1 MVLYNWFGGSYDGGN
16 YYIKNLNIDSPCYN
30 VGLFGTTAGADIR
43 NIVLY
48 SDNNAVIQRRTEPV
62 GLGKLRGRERHYALP
77 VRICHGWSCGDCVSL
92 P

>member
-16 YYIKNLNIDSPCYN
+16 YYIKNLNIESPCYN

-48 SDNNAVIQRRTEPV
+48 SDNNAVIQRRTEQSDW
-62 GLGKLRGRERHYALP
+62 GNSGGELP